1 MLTYYRIHCGGM
13 YGAVTY
19 WTEAEAVEA
28 ARVRTA
34 LSGHQWEVQTFLCN
48 TAVVWRR

>member
-1 MLTYYRIHCGGM
+1 MLTYFRIHCGGM

-28 ARVRTA
+28 ARERTA
-34 LSGHQWEVQTFLCN
+34 MSGDLWEVQAFTIH
-48 TAVVWRR
+48 AVVWRR